1 MPYKIFCDESNYMLH
16 DTSDIMVNGALKIDE
31 ASLLQ
36 AKKHIKYLRHKYN
49 YRTEIKWT
57 KLIAKL
63 YKELIDYF
71 FENIDPQSH
80 KKEDGKECSFWHLT
94 TRTQKRSKKEGNRII
109 TVKERLLDFDRAK
122 RIHWI
127 KPIIDNASIA
137 KNIKLFYKK
146 ETTRKKPIR
155 LYLWVEDEDFVVILQ
170 KLGKSSSFLVTSF
183 YITHQRKRDDF
194 QKYYEDYIGKT
205 NADLRGCEWF

>member
-1 MPYKIFCDESNYMLH
+1 MLEAPLDLDSIDAVKFFDVLYDIFYDDFIANKTFLN
-16 DTSDIMVNGALKIDE
+16 DTI
-31 ASLLQ
+31 
-36 AKKHIKYLRHKYN
+36 R
-49 YRTEIKWT
+49 
-57 KLIAKL
+57 
-63 YKELIDYF
+63 
-71 FENIDPQSH
+71 IDPQSH
-80 KKEDGKECSFWHLT
+80 KKEDGKELSFWHLT
-94 TRTQKRSKKEGNRII
+94 TRTQTHYKKEGNRI
-109 TVKERLLDFDRAK
+109 VANKERLLDFDRAK

-137 KNIKLFYKK
+137 QNVKLFYRK
-146 ETTRKKPIR
+146 ETKGKKPIR

-194 QKYYEDYIGKT
+194 QKYYKAYIGKT